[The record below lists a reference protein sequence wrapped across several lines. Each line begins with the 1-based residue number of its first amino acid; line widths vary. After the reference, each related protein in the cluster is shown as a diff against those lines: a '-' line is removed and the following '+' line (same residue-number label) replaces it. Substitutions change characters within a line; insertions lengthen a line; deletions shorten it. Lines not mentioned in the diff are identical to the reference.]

1 MKQKHAFSWTAA
13 RRLVV
18 AVSLAGM
25 IGVPAG
31 QSAQA
36 AAPAK
41 KPVAAHP
48 VAAKP
53 ASAILGAW
61 KVTWPSLRKSS
72 SMVLSGETD
81 TPGVARFAAKVTD
94 PLGVACAGSGFA
106 AATIGGVFPLGGD
119 INMVGVSDYMR
130 IASKCGSGQIV
141 IDALAVPGP
150 SVQWIGRATLI
161 DAKGVRHAESFVA
174 SR

>member
-1 MKQKHAFSWTAA
+1 MKQKQAFTPSFA
-13 RRLVV
+13 RRLALAASV
-18 AVSLAGM
+18 AGIIA
-25 IGVPAG
+25 VPAW
-31 QSAQA
+31 QAVHA

-41 KPVAAHP
+41 KAVPAHP

-53 ASAILGAW
+53 ASAILGSW
-61 KVTWPSLRKSS
+61 KISWPSLRKSS
-72 SMVLSGETD
+72 TMVLSSETD
-81 TPGVARFAAKVTD
+81 TPGVARFAARVMD

-130 IASKCGSGQIV
+130 IASKCGTGQIL

-150 SVQWIGRATLI
+150 SVQWIGRAMLI
-161 DAKGVRHAESFVA
+161 DAKGVRHAETFVA

>member
-1 MKQKHAFSWTAA
+1 MKQKQAVMRPFPWRLALAA
-13 RRLVV
+13 
-18 AVSLAGM
+18 SLAG
-25 IGVPAG
+25 IIAVPTWQAVH
-31 QSAQA
+31 A
-36 AAPAK
+36 AAPAR
-41 KPVAAHP
+41 KPVPAHK

-61 KVTWPSLRKSS
+61 KISWPSLRKSS
-72 SMVLSGETD
+72 TMVLSSESD
-81 TPGVARFAAKVTD
+81 TPGVARFAARVTD

-130 IASKCGSGQIV
+130 IASKCGTGQIL

-150 SVQWIGRATLI
+150 SVQWVGRAMLI
-161 DAKGVRHAESFVA
+161 DAKGVRHAETFVA